1 MTTHHRTL
9 RASPMIRIGFLICFL
24 AITIRASSSSSS
36 SSSSSTSQ
44 MTTSAKEDFQFQNQ
58 KVYTPDTMRDF
69 LMPLPSPFFFIGGE
83 KDREGEDVASHFMQE
98 PASSRSHVRNVQKI
112 VRKLLDS
119 SGENFQQTSVN
130 ILRDDEKANFFYGF
144 AESDVWYKNEQIDK
158 DEFGTGKIA
167 DTKHHVI
174 KTKIISTQ
182 ALGATVIEHPSAQEP
197 EKSLNAKQEALKI
210 LEAQR
215 KAKTESSKISATE
228 KIAARE
234 AKRKSDAEHTK
245 QKRREKRRMKNSFEK
260 MERYKRDGIVS
271 GEQMGCELCE
281 SVAIQC
287 FKELRWKD
295 LMERNVLRN
304 DEYMPAE
311 KAVMSCLVNKCGG
324 VTANP
329 ANAMKN
335 RAAVPVPKPMN
346 DRKERDEQVFGL
358 ASVELS
364 TIRSPMPQ
372 FESYALTIACEEA
385 FDVQTRNDVATKV
398 ANALK
403 DLRDRDEVIRNER
416 AKRGEITSKTTKK
429 ELLAEDTFGFNAA
442 KFGCA
447 FVCELNTKNMED
459 ELKNLDNDQEEADE
473 DKDDDYEEY
482 INSRER
488 HDEDANVH
496 EVRPRFSR
504 ARHSKARLLA
514 RRALQKTGCHRSN
527 QGWWT
532 YEICFEKNITQYHS
546 TFDNALKRVII
557 DESTQS
563 SLGTFSASGTE
574 ERLNALYDD
583 DATMTRSTDGH
594 DQRGRELRID
604 GYVPQIAFLPGMT
617 KTLPGYIV
625 SHASGTYCDA
635 IDGNRESVVLYAC
648 SNDLQTHVK
657 VFEQTTCKYFVV
669 VFVKELCLFK
679 QFQREENVLIRTIR

>member
-182 ALGATVIEHPSAQEP
+182 ALGATVIEHPRAQEP

-245 QKRREKRRMKNSFEK
+245 QK
-260 MERYKRDGIVS
+260 
-271 GEQMGCELCE
+271 
-281 SVAIQC
+281 
-287 FKELRWKD
+287 
-295 LMERNVLRN
+295 
-304 DEYMPAE
+304 
-311 KAVMSCLVNKCGG
+311 
-324 VTANP
+324 
-329 ANAMKN
+329 
-335 RAAVPVPKPMN
+335 
-346 DRKERDEQVFGL
+346 
-358 ASVELS
+358 LS
-364 TIRSPMPQ
+364 
-372 FESYALTIACEEA
+372 
-385 FDVQTRNDVATKV
+385 
-398 ANALK
+398 
-403 DLRDRDEVIRNER
+403 
-416 AKRGEITSKTTKK
+416 
-429 ELLAEDTFGFNAA
+429 
-442 KFGCA
+442 
-447 FVCELNTKNMED
+447 
-459 ELKNLDNDQEEADE
+459 
-473 DKDDDYEEY
+473 
-482 INSRER
+482 
-488 HDEDANVH
+488 
-496 EVRPRFSR
+496 
-504 ARHSKARLLA
+504 
-514 RRALQKTGCHRSN
+514 
-527 QGWWT
+527 
-532 YEICFEKNITQYHS
+532 
-546 TFDNALKRVII
+546 
-557 DESTQS
+557 
-563 SLGTFSASGTE
+563 
-574 ERLNALYDD
+574 
-583 DATMTRSTDGH
+583 
-594 DQRGRELRID
+594 
-604 GYVPQIAFLPGMT
+604 
-617 KTLPGYIV
+617 
-625 SHASGTYCDA
+625 
-635 IDGNRESVVLYAC
+635 
-648 SNDLQTHVK
+648 
-657 VFEQTTCKYFVV
+657 
-669 VFVKELCLFK
+669 
-679 QFQREENVLIRTIR
+679 LIHI

>member
-1 MTTHHRTL
+1 
-9 RASPMIRIGFLICFL
+9 
-24 AITIRASSSSSS
+24 
-36 SSSSSTSQ
+36 
-44 MTTSAKEDFQFQNQ
+44 
-58 KVYTPDTMRDF
+58 
-69 LMPLPSPFFFIGGE
+69 MPLPSPFFFIGGE

-385 FDVQTRNDVATKV
+385 FDVQTRTMLPMVLQTP
-398 ANALK
+398 LK

-429 ELLAEDTFGFNAA
+429 ELLADT
-442 KFGCA
+442 
-447 FVCELNTKNMED
+447 
-459 ELKNLDNDQEEADE
+459 
-473 DKDDDYEEY
+473 
-482 INSRER
+482 
-488 HDEDANVH
+488 
-496 EVRPRFSR
+496 
-504 ARHSKARLLA
+504 RL
-514 RRALQKTGCHRSN
+514 ALTR
-527 QGWWT
+527 
-532 YEICFEKNITQYHS
+532 
-546 TFDNALKRVII
+546 
-557 DESTQS
+557 QS
-563 SLGTFSASGTE
+563 SDVRSFAS
-574 ERLNALYDD
+574 
-583 DATMTRSTDGH
+583 
-594 DQRGRELRID
+594 
-604 GYVPQIAFLPGMT
+604 
-617 KTLPGYIV
+617 
-625 SHASGTYCDA
+625 
-635 IDGNRESVVLYAC
+635 
-648 SNDLQTHVK
+648 
-657 VFEQTTCKYFVV
+657 
-669 VFVKELCLFK
+669 
-679 QFQREENVLIRTIR
+679 